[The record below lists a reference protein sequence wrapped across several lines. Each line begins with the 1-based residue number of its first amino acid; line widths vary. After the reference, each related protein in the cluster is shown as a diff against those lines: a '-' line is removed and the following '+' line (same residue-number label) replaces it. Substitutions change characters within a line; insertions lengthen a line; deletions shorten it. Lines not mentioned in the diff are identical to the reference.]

1 MSNKQKSLYD
11 ILGVKKTD
19 SSTDIKKAYLKLARV
34 HHPDKGGDPELFKEI
49 CNASEILT
57 DEKRRRIYDETG
69 MTDGQL
75 PENNGFPSGFT
86 FPFEVNFNDLFGGMF
101 GNPPVGPQR
110 GPIRKNKKP
119 QPAVQTI
126 PLRLEQFYLGHQF
139 DILINRQSFCT
150 HCEHTGAKSKE
161 LCKQCNGVGSITQ
174 LVQMGPMTMHTV
186 GPCLGCQGKGEHI
199 LETCTPCNGT
209 GFIHEKRNLSVK
221 ILPGTKSQE
230 TFIFPEVCSDNPAFE
245 RSGDVHIIVTEDYN
259 DPSFK
264 HFKRVG
270 DQFQHLETAV
280 NISLSES
287 LLGCTVRLDH
297 HPGYDEG
304 LFIKVPPASFQN
316 DKYCLSNCGMP
327 LPGNIGK
334 YGDLYVTIH
343 VVIKPNE
350 RALLK
355 TQGCEM
361 LMPLFKDNVR
371 AVECSEDVIH
381 SDLFLYKQ

>member
-11 ILGVKKTD
+11 ILGVKSTD
-19 SSTDIKKAYLKLARV
+19 SSTDIKKAYLKLARI
-34 HHPDKGGDPELFKEI
+34 HHPDKGGDPEQFKEI

-57 DEKRRRIYDETG
+57 DEKKRRIYDETG

-101 GNPPVGPQR
+101 GNPQVGPQR

-126 PLRLEQFYLGHQF
+126 PLTLEQFYLGHQF
-139 DILINRQSFCT
+139 DIHINRQSFCVQ
-150 HCEHTGAKSKE
+150 CEHTGAKSKE
-161 LCKQCNGVGSITQ
+161 LCKQCNGAGSITQ
-174 LVQMGPMTMHTV
+174 VVQMGRMTMHTV
-186 GPCLGCQGKGEHI
+186 GPCLGCQGKGEHV
-199 LETCTPCNGT
+199 LEICNTCTGT

-221 ILPGTKSQE
+221 IIPGTKSQE

-245 RSGDVHIIVTEDYN
+245 RPGDVHIVISENYN
-259 DPSFK
+259 DPAFK
-264 HFKRVG
+264 DFKRTG
-270 DQFQHLETAV
+270 DQFQHLETV
-280 NISLSES
+280 VTISLSES
-287 LLGCTVRLDH
+287 LLGCTVRLDN

-304 LFIKVPPASFQN
+304 LFIKIPPASFQN
-316 DKYCLSNCGMP
+316 DKYCLNNCGMP

-334 YGDLYVTIH
+334 YGDLFVTIH
-343 VVIKPNE
+343 VSIKPNE

-355 TQGCEM
+355 SQGSDI
-361 LMPLFKDNVR
+361 LSSLFKDNIR
-371 AVECSEDVIH
+371 TLDCSEDEIH
-381 SDLFLYKQ
+381 SELFLCK